1 MRSRMDDAHLS
12 SAAFAPRRL
21 VNRHAGRAGPPSCG
35 LEEGRHVRGCP
46 AQRRAMCDE
55 DPDFEPAHR
64 ALLGRLMAESEVA
77 RDQRQQQPVHGVEE
91 VEQTPLAGSE
101 M

>member
-1 MRSRMDDAHLS
+1 
-12 SAAFAPRRL
+12 
-21 VNRHAGRAGPPSCG
+21 
-35 LEEGRHVRGCP
+35 
-46 AQRRAMCDE
+46 MCDE

-77 RDQRQQQPVHGVEE
+77 RDQLQQQLVHGVEE